1 MTGNKDPT
9 AYDVFSPEGIYLK
22 QVKLGQRIA
31 RFKNGKAYA
40 IVRSESEDVSIK
52 RFRLELTPEK

>member
-1 MTGNKDPT
+1 M
-9 AYDVFSPEGIYLK
+9 
-22 QVKLGQRIA
+22 
-31 RFKNGKAYA
+31 KNGRVYG